1 MTDVEFSNKKI
12 LVLAPHTDDGELGC
26 GATITKL
33 IENNNDVYYAAFS
46 ACKQSVL
53 KDFPEDILVTEVKAA
68 TNILGIKSKNL
79 ILFDFQVRTFNF
91 HRQEI
96 LDTLIKLKNE
106 INPDII
112 FIPSV
117 NDLHQDHSTI
127 ANEAIRAFKNCTI
140 LSYEVP
146 WNNVSF
152 YTGCFV
158 ILEEKHL
165 NKKIQAIHEYKSQS
179 HRGYINEEFIR
190 SLATVRGVQV
200 GVRYAETFDVVRLI
214 L

>member
-1 MTDVEFSNKKI
+1 MTDVEFSNKTI

-26 GATITKL
+26 GATISKL
-33 IENNNDVYYAAFS
+33 IENNNNVYYVAFS
-46 ACKQSVL
+46 ACRQSVL
-53 KDFPEDILVTEVKAA
+53 KDFPEDILETEVKAA
-68 TNILGIKSKNL
+68 TKILGIKPENL
-79 ILFDFQVRTFNF
+79 LLYDFQVRTFNY

-96 LDTLIKLKNE
+96 LDKLIELKKE
-106 INPDII
+106 INPNII

-127 ANEAIRAFKNCTI
+127 ANEAIRAFKHCTI

-158 ILEEKHL
+158 RLEEQHV
-165 NKKIQAIHEYKSQS
+165 NKKVKAIFEYKSQA

-190 SLATVRGVQV
+190 SLATVRGVQI
-200 GVRYAETFDVVRLI
+200 GVKYAETFDVVRLV

>member
-1 MTDVEFSNKKI
+1 
-12 LVLAPHTDDGELGC
+12 
-26 GATITKL
+26 
-33 IENNNDVYYAAFS
+33 
-46 ACKQSVL
+46 
-53 KDFPEDILVTEVKAA
+53 
-68 TNILGIKSKNL
+68 
-79 ILFDFQVRTFNF
+79 
-91 HRQEI
+91 
-96 LDTLIKLKNE
+96 LIKLKNE

>member
-1 MTDVEFSNKKI
+1 MTDVEFSNKKV

-26 GATITKL
+26 GATISKL
-33 IENNNDVYYAAFS
+33 IENGNDVYYAAFS
-46 ACKQSVL
+46 ACRQSVL

-68 TNILGIKSKNL
+68 TRILGIKPSNL
-79 ILFDFQVRTFNF
+79 ILYDFQVRTFNY

-96 LDTLIKLKNE
+96 LDTLITLKKQ
-106 INPDII
+106 INPNIV

-127 ANEAIRAFKNCTI
+127 ANEAIRAFKHCTI

-158 ILEEKHL
+158 RLEEQHL
-165 NKKIQAIHEYKSQS
+165 AKKIEAIHEYKSQA
-179 HRGYINEEFIR
+179 HRGYINEDFIR

>member
-1 MTDVEFSNKKI
+1 MTDVEFSNRKV

-26 GATITKL
+26 GATISKL
-33 IENNNDVYYAAFS
+33 IENNNEVYYAAFS

-53 KDFPEDILVTEVKAA
+53 KDFPEDILITEVKAA
-68 TNILGIKSKNL
+68 TQILGIKPENL
-79 ILFDFQVRTFNF
+79 ILYDFQVRTFNF

-96 LDTLIKLKNE
+96 LDTLIKLKKE
-106 INPDII
+106 INPDIV

-117 NDLHQDHSTI
+117 QDLHQDHSTI
-127 ANEAIRAFKNCTI
+127 ANEAIRAFKHCTI

-158 ILEEKHL
+158 RLEEQHL
-165 NKKIQAIHEYKSQS
+165 NKKIKAIHEYRSQA
-179 HRGYINEEFIR
+179 HRGYINEDFIR

-200 GVRYAETFDVVRLI
+200 GVKYAETFDVVRLI

>member
-1 MTDVEFSNKKI
+1 
-12 LVLAPHTDDGELGC
+12 
-26 GATITKL
+26 
-33 IENNNDVYYAAFS
+33 
-46 ACKQSVL
+46 
-53 KDFPEDILVTEVKAA
+53 LVTEVKAA

>member
-68 TNILGIKSKNL
+68 TNILGIKSENL

>member
-26 GATITKL
+26 GATISKL
-33 IENNNDVYYAAFS
+33 IENHNDVYYVAFS
-46 ACKQSVL
+46 ACRQSVL
-53 KDFPEDILVTEVKAA
+53 KDFPEDILETEVKAA
-68 TNILGIKSKNL
+68 TQILGIKPENL
-79 ILFDFQVRTFNF
+79 LLYDFQVRTFNY

-96 LDTLIKLKNE
+96 LDKLIELKKQ
-106 INPDII
+106 INPNIV

-117 NDLHQDHSTI
+117 NDLHQDHATI
-127 ANEAIRAFKNCTI
+127 ANEAIRAFKHCTI

-158 ILEEKHL
+158 RLEEEHL
-165 NKKIQAIHEYKSQS
+165 NKKIKAIHEYKSQA
-179 HRGYINEEFIR
+179 HRGYINEDFIR

-200 GVRYAETFDVVRLI
+200 GVKYAETFDVVRLI

>member
-1 MTDVEFSNKKI
+1 MNDLDFSNKKVLI
-12 LVLAPHTDDGELGC
+12 LAPHTDDGELGC
-26 GATITKL
+26 GGTISKFV
-33 IENNNDVYYAAFS
+33 ENDNEVYYIAFS

-53 KDFPEDILVTEVKAA
+53 KDFPEDILITEVKAA
-68 TNILGIKSKNL
+68 TKILGIKPENL
-79 ILFDFQVRTFNF
+79 ILYDFTVRTFNYY
-91 HRQEI
+91 RQEI
-96 LDTLIKLKNE
+96 LDKMIKIKQD

-127 ANEAIRAFKNCTI
+127 ANEALRAFKHCTI

-152 YTGCFV
+152 NTSCFV
-158 ILEEKHL
+158 RLDEKDL
-165 NKKIQAIHEYKSQS
+165 DKKIQAIYEYRSQA
-179 HRGYINEEFIR
+179 HRGYINGDFIR

-200 GVRYAETFDVVRLI
+200 GVKYAETFDVVRLI

>member
-1 MTDVEFSNKKI
+1 MTDIEFSNKKI

-26 GATITKL
+26 GATISKL
-33 IENNNDVYYAAFS
+33 IENNNDVYYVAFS
-46 ACKQSVL
+46 ACRQSVL
-53 KDFPEDILVTEVKAA
+53 KDFPEDILETEVKAA
-68 TNILGIKSKNL
+68 TKILGIKPENL
-79 ILFDFQVRTFNF
+79 MLYDFQVRTFNF

-96 LDTLIKLKNE
+96 LDKLIELKKTLD
-106 INPDII
+106 PDVI

-127 ANEAIRAFKNCTI
+127 ANEAIRAFKHCTI

-158 ILEEKHL
+158 ILEESHL

-179 HRGYINEEFIR
+179 HRGYINEDFIR

>member
-26 GATITKL
+26 GATISKL

-53 KDFPEDILVTEVKAA
+53 KDFPEDILITEVKAA
-68 TNILGIKSKNL
+68 TNILGIKSENL

-91 HRQEI
+91 HRQDI
-96 LDTLIKLKNE
+96 LDTLIKLKTE

-165 NKKIQAIHEYKSQS
+165 NKKIQAIYEYKSQS
-179 HRGYINEEFIR
+179 HRGYINDDFIR

-200 GVRYAETFDVVRLI
+200 GVKYAETFDVVRLI

>member
-1 MTDVEFSNKKI
+1 MTDIEFSNKKI

-26 GATITKL
+26 GATISKL
-33 IENNNDVYYAAFS
+33 IENNNDVYYVAFS
-46 ACKQSVL
+46 ACRQSVL
-53 KDFPEDILVTEVKAA
+53 KDFPEDILETEVKAA
-68 TNILGIKSKNL
+68 TKILGIKPENL
-79 ILFDFQVRTFNF
+79 MLYDFQVRTFNF
-91 HRQEI
+91 HRQDI
-96 LDTLIKLKNE
+96 LDKLIELKKTL
-106 INPDII
+106 NPDVI

-127 ANEAIRAFKNCTI
+127 ANEAIRAFKHCTI

-158 ILEEKHL
+158 ILEDRHL
-165 NKKIQAIHEYKSQS
+165 DKKIQAIHEYKSQS
-179 HRGYINEEFIR
+179 HRGYINEDFIR
-190 SLATVRGVQV
+190 SLATVRGVQI

>member
-1 MTDVEFSNKKI
+1 MTNITFSNKKI
-12 LVLAPHTDDGELGC
+12 LILAPHTDDGELGC
-26 GATITKL
+26 GATISKL
-33 IENNNDVYYAAFS
+33 IENNNEVYYAAFS
-46 ACKQSVL
+46 ACKQSLL

-68 TNILGIKSKNL
+68 TKILGIKPENL
-79 ILFDFQVRTFNF
+79 ILYDFQVRTFNY

-106 INPDII
+106 INPHII
-112 FIPSV
+112 FIPSI

-127 ANEAIRAFKNCTI
+127 ANEAIRAFKHCTI

-158 ILEEKHL
+158 ILEKKHVEK
-165 NKKIQAIHEYKSQS
+165 KVEAIHEYKSQA
-179 HRGYINEEFIR
+179 HRSYINGEFIR

-200 GVRYAETFDVVRLI
+200 GAKYAETFDVVRLI